1 MAATDDNP
9 LGVLDSVDKIYSLL
23 RRIPIPSAVYV
34 PVLDN
39 LCYKRTQRHQE
50 LEKIYIKATEA
61 RKREREWALENEAW
75 GRRIIVVEITEL
87 NR

>member
-23 RRIPIPSAVYV
+23 RLRYAVYV
-34 PVLDN
+34 PLLDN
-39 LCYKRTQRHQE
+39 LRYKRTQRHQE

-61 RKREREWALENEAW
+61 RKQEREWALENEAW
-75 GRRIIVVEITEL
+75 DRRIVVVEITKL